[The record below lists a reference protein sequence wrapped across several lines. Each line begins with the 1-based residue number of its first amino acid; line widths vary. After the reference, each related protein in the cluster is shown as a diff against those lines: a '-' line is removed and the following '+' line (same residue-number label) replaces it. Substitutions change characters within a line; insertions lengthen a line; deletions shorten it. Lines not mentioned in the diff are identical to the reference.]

1 MGKKQTKVEAFL
13 VESGV
18 LAEGETFITA
28 AKAMPLGGIMKHA
41 KSSSFYMFGAVGA
54 VAASVAEKRSPQPDE
69 VEAKLK
75 KGAYVALTS
84 TRLFL
89 LSIGGMSSAPKEIAL
104 VIDRSAI
111 VGVELGTTRVAM
123 VKLPVLKLSLG
134 PDDSIDFEFAKP
146 DAKDAEDLYRSM
158 Q

>member
-1 MGKKQTKVEAFL
+1 MGKKQTKVESFL
-13 VESGV
+13 ADLGV
-18 LAEGETFITA
+18 FAEGETFITA

-84 TRLFL
+84 TRVFL
-89 LSIGGMSSAPKEIAL
+89 LSVGGVSSAPKEIAL

-111 VGVELGTTRVAM
+111 LGVELGTTRVAM
-123 VKLPVLKLSLG
+123 LKLPVLTMTFG
-134 PDDSIDFEFAKP
+134 PEDSIEFEFAKP
-146 DAKDAEDLYRSM
+146 DAKDAEELYRCM